1 LWLDVSLG
9 NDHCP
14 DGLEVQTAAEAL
26 LRGSYSMLVDPQ
38 ILRAFAT
45 EVDAAS
51 ASIRAAD
58 IGHKTEAAADGL
70 PGSTTQWAARLVGAH
85 LAETADKLAKSIHD
99 MGVAVRGA
107 GDRFEVADEALA
119 GTFDGLF

>member
-1 LWLDVSLG
+1 
-9 NDHCP
+9 
-14 DGLEVQTAAEAL
+14 
-26 LRGSYSMLVDPQ
+26 MLVDPQ

-70 PGSTTQWAARLVGAH
+70 PGSTTQWAVRLVGAH
-85 LAETADKLAKSIHD
+85 LGQTAEKLTKSIHD